1 MAFEADAMAERRRL
15 TRKLSHWRMLAIGAA
30 CVALIGVAVAL
41 FGRNHTAAAGPAH
54 LARVTV
60 SGVITGDRQTL
71 RLLDTV
77 ARSGASGV
85 LLVIDSPGGT
95 VPGSEMLHEGV
106 RKIAEKKPVVAVVNN
121 LAASGGYIAAMGA
134 DRIVARQTSLVGSI
148 GVLFQYPDVSQ
159 LLDRVGVKVETV
171 RSTPLKASPS
181 GLEPTSPEA
190 RAAVAALVREN
201 YDWFKDM
208 VKARRGLDEAEL
220 ATAADG
226 RVFTGR
232 QALGLKLIDEV
243 GGEKEAIAWLER
255 ERNVAKDL
263 PVRDYRRSTGLES
276 LGLGGTLADAA
287 SFVGLGR
294 LVELGDRLARQAE
307 PLSLDGLLALWQPAV
322 ENR

>member
-15 TRKLSHWRMLAIGAA
+15 TRKLSLWRFLAIGAA
-30 CVALIGVAVAL
+30 CVALVGIAVAL
-41 FGRNHTAAAGPAH
+41 FGRGIAGAAGPAH
-54 LARVTV
+54 LARFTV

-71 RLLDTV
+71 RQLDGLG
-77 ARSGASGV
+77 RSSASGV

-95 VPGSEMLHEGV
+95 VPGSEMLHEAI
-106 RKIAEKKPVVAVVNN
+106 RKLAEKKPVVAVVNN

-159 LLDRVGVKVETV
+159 LLGRVGVKVETV
-171 RSTPLKASPS
+171 RSTPLKAAPS

-190 RAAVAALVREN
+190 RAAVAALVSES
-201 YDWFKDM
+201 YDWFRGM
-208 VKARRGLDEAEL
+208 VRSRRGLDDSQL
-220 ATAADG
+220 AVAADG
-226 RVFTGR
+226 RVFSGR

-243 GGEKEAIAWLER
+243 GGEREAIAWLER
-255 ERNVAKDL
+255 ERGVAKDL
-263 PVRDYRRSTGLES
+263 PVRDYRRNSSFDGF
-276 LGLGGTLADAA
+276 GLGGTWGDVARWI
-287 SFVGLGR
+287 GLGR
-294 LVELGDRLARQAE
+294 AAEMAERVARQAE